1 MGKKIKLPL
10 ETGLSALCNHIR
22 AIKQTA
28 EQSGSAV
35 SSLAQATADSIGEIE
50 DILDSKVDKA
60 DIDKIIHGL
69 HAAIFSGEVPAAL
82 YSSSGAAITTDGGT
96 EIYAVKKFLTER
108 GE

>member
-1 MGKKIKLPL
+1 MSLGKLADL
-10 ETGLSALCNHIR
+10 THLREASFRAANLSM
-22 AIKQTA
+22 Q
-28 EQSGSAV
+28 V
-35 SSLAQATADSIGEIE
+35 AQAAAQ
-50 DILDSKVDKA
+50 DITVIDAKKVDKA
-60 DIDKIIHGL
+60 DIDEIIHGL